1 MCGILGLAGPG
12 AGGRRAAF
20 TEALDVLAHRE
31 SDDRGVLN
39 GGTALLG
46 HRRLTFLDLSPAG
59 HRPMVDSGTGAGN
72 HLYQLPSTELWMR
85 ECLA

>member
-20 TEALDVLAHRE
+20 PEALDVLAHRRP
-31 SDDRGVLN
+31 DDRGVLN
-39 GGTALLG
+39 GGVALLG
-46 HRRLTFLDLSPAG
+46 HRRLSILDLSPAG
-59 HRPMVDSGTGAGN
+59 HQPMVDSGTGAGN
-72 HLYQLPSTELWMR
+72 HLFRFPGTEFWMR